1 MKGVPL
7 FAGLP
12 PGEQLTVEGGYPIQ
26 GVLRPAGNKNEALP
40 VIAASLLV
48 PGPVVLDNLPRI
60 DDVETLLEAVRG
72 LGADVARV
80 GERAVRIDAS
90 ELAGAAPDRAL
101 ASRIRG
107 SFLLAAPLLA
117 RRGEAV
123 LPRPGGDQIGRR
135 RIDTHLL
142 ALRQLGAQIEVGDV
156 YRLTLPGRFKGAEV
170 FLDEASVT
178 ATENA
183 VMAGVLAQGETRL
196 LNAACEP
203 HVQGLCRALVAM
215 GARIRGIG
223 TNVLEI
229 EGVDALGP
237 TTHRIGP
244 DHIEI
249 GSFVALAAMTG
260 GELRV
265 LDVVPDHLR
274 MIRLVFARLGLETQL
289 EGTTLV
295 VPGGQRLVVADD
307 VGGAIPTVDD
317 APWPGFPADLTSTA
331 LVLAT
336 QCAGTVLIHEK
347 LFESRLFFV
356 DRLIDM
362 GARVVLCDPHRAV
375 VAGPSR
381 LHGATI
387 VSPDIRAGMALLAAA
402 LSARGSSLIRN
413 ARQID
418 RGYEGID
425 ERLRALGARITRS

>member
-1 MKGVPL
+1 VALFVDPL
-7 FAGLP
+7 
-12 PGEQLTVEGGYPIQ
+12 PGDRFTVEGGRPIE
-26 GVLRPAGNKNEALP
+26 GALRPAGNKNEALP

-48 PGPVVLDNLPRI
+48 SGPVVLDNLPRI
-60 DDVETLLEAVRG
+60 GDVETMLEAVRG

-80 GERAVRIDAS
+80 GERAVRIDGS
-90 ELAGAAPDRAL
+90 GLAGAAPEPAL

-123 LPRPGGDQIGRR
+123 LPRPGGDPIGRR
-135 RIDTHLL
+135 RLDTHVL
-142 ALRQLGAQIEVGDV
+142 ALRALGAEVEVGDV
-156 YRLTLPGRFKGAEV
+156 YRLRLPGRFRGAEV
-170 FLDEASVT
+170 LLDEASVT

-183 VMAGVLAQGETRL
+183 VMAAVLARGTTRL

-203 HVQGLCRALVAM
+203 HVQGLCRALNAM
-215 GARIRGIG
+215 GARIRGVG
-223 TNVLEI
+223 ANVLEI
-229 EGVDALGP
+229 DGVDALEP
-237 TTHRIGP
+237 AEHRVGP

-260 GELRV
+260 GELRL
-265 LDVVPDHLR
+265 LDVVPEHLR
-274 MIRLVFARLGLETQL
+274 MIRLVFGRLGLETRL
-289 EGTTLV
+289 DGTVLV
-295 VPGGQRLVVADD
+295 VPGGQRLAVVDD
-307 VGGAIPTVDD
+307 LGGAIPTVDD
-317 APWPGFPADLTSTA
+317 APWPGFPADLTPTA

-381 LHGATI
+381 LHGATM

-402 LSARGSSLIRN
+402 LCARGPSLIRN
-413 ARQID
+413 AGQID
-418 RGYEGID
+418 RGYERID
-425 ERLRALGARITRS
+425 ERLRALGAHIARD

>member
-1 MKGVPL
+1 VALFVEPL
-7 FAGLP
+7 
-12 PGEQLTVEGGYPIQ
+12 PGDQFTVEGGRSIQ
-26 GVLRPAGNKNEALP
+26 GEIRPAGNKNEALP

-48 PGPVVLDNLPRI
+48 SGPVVLDNLPQI
-60 DDVETLLEAVRG
+60 GDVETLLEAVRG
-72 LGADVARV
+72 LGADIARV
-80 GERAVRIDAS
+80 GDRTVRIDAS
-90 ELAGAAPDRAL
+90 GLASGAPDPAL

-117 RRGEAV
+117 RRGETV

-135 RIDTHLL
+135 RIDTHVL
-142 ALRQLGAQIEVGDV
+142 ALRQLGAEIELGDNV

-183 VMAGVLAQGETRL
+183 VMAAVLARGRTRL

-203 HVQGLCRALVAM
+203 HVQGLCHALNAM
-215 GARIRGIG
+215 GAKVQGIG
-223 TNVLEI
+223 TNALEI
-229 EGVDALGP
+229 EGVEALAP
-237 TTHRIGP
+237 AIHRIGP

-265 LDVVPDHLR
+265 LDVAPEHLR
-274 MIRLVFARLGLETQL
+274 MIRLVLARLGLETQL
-289 EGTTLV
+289 EGTVLV
-295 VPGGQRLVVADD
+295 IPGGQRLAVSDD
-307 VGGAIPTVDD
+307 LGGAIPTVDD
-317 APWPGFPADLTSTA
+317 APWPGFPADLTPMA

-381 LHGATI
+381 LHGATM

-402 LSARGSSLIRN
+402 LCARGTSLIRN
-413 ARQID
+413 TRQID
-418 RGYEGID
+418 RGYERID
-425 ERLRALGARITRS
+425 ERLRALGARITRG

>member
-1 MKGVPL
+1 VAL
-7 FAGLP
+7 FVEPTRAD
-12 PGEQLTVEGGYPIQ
+12 QFTVEGGRPIQ
-26 GVLRPAGNKNEALP
+26 GTLIPAGNKNEALP

-48 PGPVVLDNLPRI
+48 SGPVVLDNLPRI
-60 DDVETLLEAVRG
+60 GDVETLLEAVRG
-72 LGADVARV
+72 LGAEVVPV
-80 GERAVRIDAS
+80 GERSVRIDAS
-90 ELAGAAPDRAL
+90 GLANTAPDPSL

-117 RRGEAV
+117 RQGEAV

-135 RIDTHLL
+135 RIDTHIL
-142 ALRQLGAQIEVGDV
+142 ALRQLGAEIELGDV

-183 VMAGVLAQGETRL
+183 VMAAAVANGSTRI
-196 LNAACEP
+196 LNAASEP
-203 HVQGLCRALVAM
+203 HVQGLCHALNAM
-215 GARIRGIG
+215 GGKIRGIG

-229 EGVDALGP
+229 EGVEALEP
-237 TTHRIGP
+237 AAHRIGP

-260 GELRV
+260 GALRIV
-265 LDVVPDHLR
+265 DVSPEHLR
-274 MIRLVFARLGLETQL
+274 MIRLVFARLGVETQL
-289 EGTTLV
+289 EGKVLV
-295 VPGGQRLVVADD
+295 VPGGQRLTVSDD
-307 VGGAIPTVDD
+307 VGGAVPTVDD

-375 VAGPSR
+375 VVGPSR
-381 LHGATI
+381 LHGATM

-402 LSARGSSLIRN
+402 LCARGTSVIRN
-413 ARQID
+413 AHQID
-418 RGYEGID
+418 RGYERID
-425 ERLRALGARITRS
+425 ERLRGLGARITRG